1 MATLAKKSF
10 HLMNNIRSSN
20 NTKIDS
26 RNKCIENVRTNLQC
40 KLAVSLNFARST
52 NAQAIQSV
60 QGVACQCCHPGH
72 NDRRYTKVSQSWL
85 DAICGSI
92 SCARPIHGQCRKQKH
107 ANSIQSLQNCHH
119 PGQWPSV
126 RNGRNL
132 QQLPVAMRGC
142 LGDHVFFTITSMP
155 RGASMV
161 TRLGSE
167 PRGNSSVQSHK

>member
-1 MATLAKKSF
+1 MEKCSHEPSLQAGSITHFCEAIE
-10 HLMNNIRSSN
+10 MIR
-20 NTKIDS
+20 
-26 RNKCIENVRTNLQC
+26 
-40 KLAVSLNFARST
+40 
-52 NAQAIQSV
+52 QSILYKEL
-60 QGVACQCCHPGH
+60 CQCCHPGH

-132 QQLPVAMRGC
+132 QQLPVAMRGSPLGRYTANCPC